1 MAGNI
6 LSVALWVCATDFRT
20 FLASRVVGGLS
31 EGNVQLATAMAAD
44 ISSEEERGSTMAIVG
59 VCFSVA
65 FTVGPALG
73 AALSQVEVVASNPF
87 AVAAG
92 VSLGLIVVETVYLYL
107 YLPETRPPPQ
117 QQQSIK
123 DKKTAGAK
131 RPDSTTTAN
140 GKVEASTTTTTT
152 TTPTSHQGQ
161 QVKQQHN
168 NPPWLL
174 NTTHLLFLLIFS
186 GMEFSFPFLT
196 YDLFLYPPS
205 RTGSL
210 LSFIGLLASLLQGTV
225 TRRLPPLTVVRIG
238 VISCTCAFF
247 LLSTPN
253 LNQTGLW
260 AGAAMLAVTTATVV
274 TGLSSLSSF
283 EARRGEM
290 GGSLG
295 RHRSWG
301 QVGRALGPVVF
312 CSLYWWVGR
321 EVVYRIGGV
330 GMLGVVGIVF
340 GGLRGG
346 GGGKG
351 R

>member
-1 MAGNI
+1 M
-6 LSVALWVCATDFRT
+6 
-20 FLASRVVGGLS
+20 GGLS

-44 ISSEEERGSTMAIVG
+44 ISNEEERGSTMAIVG

-73 AALSQVEVVASNPF
+73 AALSRVEVVASNPF

-92 VSLGLIVVETVYLYL
+92 VSLGLIVTETIYLYL
-107 YLPETRPPPQ
+107 YLPETRPQ
-117 QQQSIK
+117 QQQHGIK
-123 DKKTAGAK
+123 DEKAARVG
-131 RPDSTTTAN
+131 RSDTTTAN
-140 GKVEASTTTTTT
+140 GKVEPSTTTTTKS
-152 TTPTSHQGQ
+152 TSHQEQ
-161 QVKQQHN
+161 QQKQQQHN

-196 YDLFLYPPS
+196 YDLFLYGPS
-205 RTGSL
+205 HTGSL

-247 LLSTPN
+247 LLSTTN
-253 LNQTGLW
+253 LNQMGLW
-260 AGAAMLAVTTATVV
+260 VGAAMLAVTTATVV

-301 QVGRALGPVVF
+301 QVGRALGPMVF

-321 EVVYRIGGV
+321 EVVYRVGGV

-346 GGGKG
+346 AKGKG